1 MKKKKRIL
9 PIKASASSETS
20 SSSDKASPS
29 ANGPASPQEPQ
40 PPVKASGSSETSS
53 SSEKASPS
61 ANGPASLQE
70 PQPGTST
77 GGVTPSCPQVNI
89 QCGSESSDSESDGD
103 HDNDPEWRPPCSVP
117 MNARKTSNPSGSIT
131 FIMLI
136 GVWGGLVFWW
146 ATTSSW
152 HWGLCLR
159 LV

>member
-20 SSSDKASPS
+20 SSSE
-29 ANGPASPQEPQ
+29 N
-40 PPVKASGSSETSS
+40 
-53 SSEKASPS
+53 ASPS
-61 ANGPASLQE
+61 ANGPASLQEPQPTPQE

-103 HDNDPEWRPPCSVP
+103 HDNDREWRPPYSVP
-117 MNARKTSNPSGSIT
+117 MTARKTSNPSGSIT

-136 GVWGGLVFWW
+136 GGGLASVLVGYSFFMALGIVFE
-146 ATTSSW
+146 AS
-152 HWGLCLR
+152 
-159 LV
+159 LVYPLLYVIFNLLWLQ